1 MSGHLRSFVAAFIL
15 LASLPTSASSNPLA
29 DLFNVSPPQQ
39 APEPVPAEQE
49 SQCLPRPGT
58 STADGQRWVYRSE
71 GRRKCWFQT
80 AAGTATVKQVRDRR
94 AAKARVAAVEENE
107 VAQRK
112 RKAVMDAR
120 AELLR
125 PVPAETSRSSRP
137 APEFNVAAA
146 APVPATGAAAFV
158 PPPPAESFAT
168 DRLTSEPPT
177 SKPAT
182 SEPTTFEPPTADHP
196 TPRRFDEKTLLAAAT
211 VPGDAVVVSVPAAA
225 AVASPISG
233 AADDGGSWMATWL
246 GVLLMALGLAFV
258 LGFSRTGR
266 ATLSLRD

>member
-1 MSGHLRSFVAAFIL
+1 MSGHLRLFVAALIL

-29 DLFNVSPPQQ
+29 DLFSVSPPQT

-58 STADGQRWVYRSE
+58 STAEGQRWVYRSE

-94 AAKARVAAVEENE
+94 AAKARVVVAEENE
-107 VAQRK
+107 AAQRK

-120 AELLR
+120 AELLSS
-125 PVPAETSRSSRP
+125 VPAEASQPSRP
-137 APEFNVAAA
+137 APELNVAAA
-146 APVPATGAAAFV
+146 APVPASGAAAFV
-158 PPPPAESFAT
+158 PPPPAGNLAT
-168 DRLTSEPPT
+168 DRLTSE
-177 SKPAT
+177 A
-182 SEPTTFEPPTADHP
+182 PTADRP
-196 TPRRFDEKTLLAAAT
+196 TPRRLDEKTLLAAAT
-211 VPGDAVVVSVPAAA
+211 VPSDAVVSVPPAV
-225 AVASPISG
+225 AVASPISE
-233 AADDGGSWMATWL
+233 AADDGRSWMTTWL

-266 ATLSLRD
+266 ETLLLRD

>member
-1 MSGHLRSFVAAFIL
+1 MSGHLRSFVAAIIL

-29 DLFNVSPPQQ
+29 DLFNVTPPQA

-58 STADGQRWVYRSE
+58 SAADGQRWVYRSE

-94 AAKARVAAVEENE
+94 AAKARVAAAGENE

-125 PVPAETSRSSRP
+125 PVPAETSQPSP
-137 APEFNVAAA
+137 APALDVAEAAA
-146 APVPATGAAAFV
+146 VPATGAAAFV
-158 PPPPAESFAT
+158 PPPPAENPTT
-168 DRLTSEPPT
+168 DRLTSEPN
-177 SKPAT
+177 A
-182 SEPTTFEPPTADHP
+182 SEPPMSDRP
-196 TPRRFDEKTLLAAAT
+196 TPRRLDEKTLLAAAT
-211 VPGDAVVVSVPAAA
+211 VPSDMVVVSKPPAP
-225 AVASPISG
+225 AVASPISE
-233 AADDGGSWMATWL
+233 AADDGRSWMATWL
-246 GVLLMALGLAFV
+246 GVLLMVLGLAFV

-266 ATLSLRD
+266 KTLLLRD

>member
-39 APEPVPAEQE
+39 APEPAPAEQE

-58 STADGQRWVYRSE
+58 STAEGQRWVYRSE

-94 AAKARVAAVEENE
+94 AAKAHVAAVEENE

-125 PVPAETSRSSRP
+125 SVPAEASQSRP
-137 APEFNVAAA
+137 APELNVAEA
-146 APVPATGAAAFV
+146 APVRATGAAAFV
-158 PPPPAESFAT
+158 PPPPAESLAT

-177 SKPAT
+177 S
-182 SEPTTFEPPTADHP
+182 DRP
-196 TPRRFDEKTLLAAAT
+196 TPRRLDEKTLLAAAT
-211 VPGDAVVVSVPAAA
+211 APSDAVVVSVPPAP
-225 AVASPISG
+225 AVASPISE
-233 AADDGGSWMATWL
+233 AADDGRSWMATSL
-246 GVLLMALGLAFV
+246 GVLLIALGLAFV
-258 LGFSRTGR
+258 FGFSRTGR
-266 ATLSLRD
+266 ELLLRD

>member
-1 MSGHLRSFVAAFIL
+1 MSGHLRLFVAALIL

-29 DLFNVSPPQQ
+29 DLFSVSPPQT

-58 STADGQRWVYRSE
+58 STAEGQRWVYRSE

-94 AAKARVAAVEENE
+94 AAKARVVVAEENE
-107 VAQRK
+107 AAQRK

-125 PVPAETSRSSRP
+125 SVPAETSQPSRP
-137 APEFNVAAA
+137 APELNVAAA

-158 PPPPAESFAT
+158 PPPPAESLAT
-168 DRLTSEPPT
+168 DRLRSE
-177 SKPAT
+177 SA
-182 SEPTTFEPPTADHP
+182 TADDP
-196 TPRRFDEKTLLAAAT
+196 TPRRLDEKTLLAAAT
-211 VPGDAVVVSVPAAA
+211 VPSDAVVVSVPPAA
-225 AVASPISG
+225 AVVSPISE
-233 AADDGGSWMATWL
+233 AADDGRSWMATWL

-258 LGFSRTGR
+258 LGFSRAGR
-266 ATLSLRD
+266 ETLLLRD

>member
-1 MSGHLRSFVAAFIL
+1 
-15 LASLPTSASSNPLA
+15 
-29 DLFNVSPPQQ
+29 
-39 APEPVPAEQE
+39 
-49 SQCLPRPGT
+49 LPRPGT

-94 AAKARVAAVEENE
+94 AAKARIAVAEGNE
-107 VAQRK
+107 VAQRR

-125 PVPAETSRSSRP
+125 SVPAETSQPSRP
-137 APEFNVAAA
+137 APELNVAAA

-158 PPPPAESFAT
+158 PPPSVESLAT
-168 DRLTSEPPT
+168 DRLRSEP
-177 SKPAT
+177 A
-182 SEPTTFEPPTADHP
+182 TADGP
-196 TPRRFDEKTLLAAAT
+196 TPRRLDEKTLLAAAT
-211 VPGDAVVVSVPAAA
+211 VPSDAVVVSVPPA
-225 AVASPISG
+225 ASPISE
-233 AADDGGSWMATWL
+233 AADDGRSWMATWL

-266 ATLSLRD
+266 ETLLLRD

>member
-80 AAGTATVKQVRDRR
+80 AAGTAPVKQVRDRR
-94 AAKARVAAVEENE
+94 AAKARVAVAEENE
-107 VAQRK
+107 VPQRK

-168 DRLTSEPPT
+168 DRLTSEPT
-177 SKPAT
+177 TA
-182 SEPTTFEPPTADHP
+182 EPTTAEPPTADHAA
-196 TPRRFDEKTLLAAAT
+196 PRRLDEKTLLAAAT
-211 VPGDAVVVSVPAAA
+211 VPSDAVVVSVRPAA
-225 AVASPISG
+225 AVASPISE

-258 LGFSRTGR
+258 LRFSRTGR

>member
-29 DLFNVSPPQQ
+29 DLFNVSPPQT

-112 RKAVMDAR
+112 RKAVMNAR

-125 PVPAETSRSSRP
+125 SVPAETSQPSQP
-137 APEFNVAAA
+137 APELNVAEA
-146 APVPATGAAAFV
+146 APVPAKGAAALV
-158 PPPPAESFAT
+158 PPPPVESLAT
-168 DRLTSEPPT
+168 DRLTSELPKSELPKSEPPT
-177 SKPAT
+177 S
-182 SEPTTFEPPTADHP
+182 EPPTADRP
-196 TPRRFDEKTLLAAAT
+196 TPRRLDEKTLLAAAT
-211 VPGDAVVVSVPAAA
+211 APSDAVVVSVPPAA
-225 AVASPISG
+225 AVASPTSE
-233 AADDGGSWMATWL
+233 AADDGRSWMATWL

-266 ATLSLRD
+266 ETLLLRD

>member
-1 MSGHLRSFVAAFIL
+1 MSGHLRLFVATFIL

-49 SQCLPRPGT
+49 SQCLPRPGA

-94 AAKARVAAVEENE
+94 AAKARVAAAEENE

-120 AELLR
+120 AEMLR
-125 PVPAETSRSSRP
+125 PVPAETSQPSRP
-137 APEFNVAAA
+137 APELNVAEAA
-146 APVPATGAAAFV
+146 SVPATGAAAFV
-158 PPPPAESFAT
+158 PPPAESLASEPNA
-168 DRLTSEPPT
+168 SEPPT
-177 SKPAT
+177 T
-182 SEPTTFEPPTADHP
+182 DRP
-196 TPRRFDEKTLLAAAT
+196 TPRRLDEKTLLAAAT
-211 VPGDAVVVSVPAAA
+211 VPSDKVVVSVPPAA
-225 AVASPISG
+225 AVGSPISE
-233 AADDGGSWMATWL
+233 AADEGRGWMATWL

-266 ATLSLRD
+266 ETLSLRD

>member
-29 DLFNVSPPQQ
+29 DFFNVSPPQQ

-80 AAGTATVKQVRDRR
+80 AAGTATAKQVRDRR

-112 RKAVMDAR
+112 RKAVMNAR

-125 PVPAETSRSSRP
+125 SVPAETSQSSRP
-137 APEFNVAAA
+137 APELNVAAA

-177 SKPAT
+177 SKPTT
-182 SEPTTFEPPTADHP
+182 SEPITSEPPTADRP
-196 TPRRFDEKTLLAAAT
+196 TPRRLDETTLLAAAT
-211 VPGDAVVVSVPAAA
+211 VPSDAVVVSVPPAA

-246 GVLLMALGLAFV
+246 GVLLMALGLVFV